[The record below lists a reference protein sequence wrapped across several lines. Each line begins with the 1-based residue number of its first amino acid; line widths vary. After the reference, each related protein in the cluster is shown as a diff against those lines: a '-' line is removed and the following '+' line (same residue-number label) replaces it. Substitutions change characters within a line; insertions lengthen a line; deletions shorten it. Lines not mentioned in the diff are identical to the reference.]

1 MDRALIRRLN
11 VDPVLKQLLIR
22 QKVAQMRST
31 QGFFHPRLP
40 SLRSPFLVGSVSVTI
55 RHLGGTVK
63 GGRHVLVC
71 KSCSMSNAATI
82 TLICGFV
89 RRFCSG
95 LSCCVPSHCGRNCNV
110 SQGKMSCTT
119 RANMNLVVILS
130 YNVGT
135 MSRVTCTHRQKVSF
149 VVYSRRMPSSVLPPT
164 MTVLGTGHPSGACPC
179 RRLSN
184 YNINF
189 GFVRTFTVG
198 GNVRFRRLVPL
209 LSLITIDVTS
219 SVIPVVKR
227 GHVLTRRKLGRL
239 GDGPD
244 VKVGTV
250 VSIYKLTRGSVAID
264 SVIFGVNPHVGTSK
278 HVRGN
283 GRTISLLARGSFS
296 MTLRGTGRVGR
307 CGRAH
312 GSLSGD
318 VARRTGRV
326 MTGLRKLTSH
336 HSVIV
341 CGRR

>member
-1 MDRALIRRLN
+1 M
-11 VDPVLKQLLIR
+11 R
-22 QKVAQMRST
+22 QKVAGTIST
-31 QGFFHPRLP
+31 GGFFHPRLP
-40 SLRSPFLVGSVSVTI
+40 SLRSPFLVGSVSVTM

-71 KSCSMSNAATI
+71 KSCSMSKAATM

-95 LSCCVPSHCGRNCNV
+95 LSCCVPSHCGRKCNV
-110 SQGKMSCTT
+110 SGGKISCTT
-119 RANMNLVVILS
+119 RANMKLVVMLS

-135 MSRVTCTHRQKVSF
+135 IRRVACTGRGNVSF
-149 VVYSRRMPSSVLPPT
+149 VVYSRRIPSSVLPPT

-179 RRLSN
+179 ARLSN

-189 GFVRTFTVG
+189 GFVRTFTVD

-209 LSLITIDVTS
+209 LSLMTMDVTS
-219 SVIPVVKR
+219 SVIPVVNR
-227 GHVLTRRKLGRL
+227 GHVLTFRKLGRL

-244 VKVGTV
+244 IKVGTV
-250 VSIYKLTRGSVAID
+250 VSIYKLSRQRVAID
-264 SVIFGVNPHVGTSK
+264 SVIFGVKPHVGTSK
-278 HVRGN
+278 HVRGK

-296 MTLRGTGRVGR
+296 ITLRGTKRVGR

-318 VARRTGRV
+318 VARRTGGV
-326 MTGLRKLTSH
+326 ITGLRKLTRQ
-336 HSVIV
+336 HSVIL